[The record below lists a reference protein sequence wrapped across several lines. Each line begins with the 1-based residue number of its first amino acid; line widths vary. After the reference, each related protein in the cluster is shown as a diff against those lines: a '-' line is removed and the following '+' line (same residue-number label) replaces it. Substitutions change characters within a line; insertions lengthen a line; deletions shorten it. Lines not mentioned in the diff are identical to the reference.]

1 MAESTQDRWG
11 AETKFKTIRLS
22 VGENDL
28 VLEGEHLTLDADTF
42 KLIDI
47 WVKAIHPETLDTK
60 QIVAATKAVTAEAAR
75 MEAAVR
81 PVPPV

>member
-1 MAESTQDRWG
+1 MVEQDRWG

-47 WVKAIHPETLDTK
+47 WVKAIAPEAP
-60 QIVAATKAVTAEAAR
+60 QQAAIDALATTVGTKAADLQ
-75 MEAAVR
+75 AV
-81 PVPPV
+81 VDANKGK

>member
-11 AETKFKTIRLS
+11 SDRKVRVIRLDIGDN
-22 VGENDL
+22 VL
-28 VLEGEHLTLDADTF
+28 TLEGENLTLDAETF

-75 MEAAVR
+75 MEAAVN